1 MADLKTGR
9 FKVTKKMC
17 AKVYP
22 VIKPGD
28 YIEISFTGKPVQGR
42 FVLISEF
49 EEQWIDRFHHRMKR
63 KNVYPVTKIIMM
75 N

>member
-1 MADLKTGR
+1 MAYSKTGR

-22 VIKPGD
+22 AIKPGD
-28 YIEISFTGKPVQGR
+28 LIEISFSQKPLHGR

-49 EEQWIDRFHHRMKR
+49 EEQWIDRYHHRMKR
-63 KNVYPVTKIIMM
+63 KNMYPITKIILMD
-75 N
+75 

>member
-1 MADLKTGR
+1 MPVVKKGL

-22 VIKPGD
+22 IIKPGD
-28 YIEISFTGKPVQGR
+28 KIEISFSDKPVHGR

-49 EEQWIDRFHHRMKR
+49 EEQWIDRFHWRMKKR
-63 KNVYPVTKIIMM
+63 NIYPVTKIIMM
-75 N
+75 S

>member
-1 MADLKTGR
+1 MSCSKKGI

-17 AKVYP
+17 AKVFP

-28 YIEISFTGKPVQGR
+28 KIEISFSERPIRGR

-49 EEQWIDRFHHRMKR
+49 EEQWIDRFHGRMKKR
-63 KNVYPVTKIIMM
+63 NIYPITKIIMM
-75 N
+75 S